1 MRTASGNPSQLLC
14 RQVEEG
20 EDDGEECR
28 WSTRD
33 LVVQEGVKEEEG
45 CGQEGCGRCLAG
57 GAGDMKSERVWKGG
71 GPRGDDAVHRTRLG
85 RVRVRV
91 E

>member
-20 EDDGEECR
+20 EGDREECR

-33 LVVQEGVKEEEG
+33 LVVQEGVKRRKG
-45 CGQEGCGRCLAG
+45 AG
-57 GAGDMKSERVWKGG
+57 GAWQAEGVI
-71 GPRGDDAVHRTRLG
+71 
-85 RVRVRV
+85 
-91 E
+91 

>member
-14 RQVEEG
+14 RQVEEREG
-20 EDDGEECR
+20 DGEECR

-33 LVVQEGVKEEEG
+33 LVVQEGVEEEEG
-45 CGQEGCGRCLAG
+45 SGRCLAG
-57 GAGDMKSERVWKGG
+57 GGCDMKSEGVWKGG

-91 E
+91 EQKA

>member
-33 LVVQEGVKEEEG
+33 LVVQEGVKEE
-45 CGQEGCGRCLAG
+45 GCGRCLAG
-57 GAGDMKSERVWKGG
+57 GGGDMKSERVWKGG